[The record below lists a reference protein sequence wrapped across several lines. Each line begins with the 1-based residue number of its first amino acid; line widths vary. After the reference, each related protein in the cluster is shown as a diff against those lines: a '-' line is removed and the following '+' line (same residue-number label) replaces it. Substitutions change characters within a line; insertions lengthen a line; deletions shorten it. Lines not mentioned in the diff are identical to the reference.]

1 MAQQFNFQTN
11 IQRKHILTYQLLSII
26 TNVKEKKEISTNNTT
41 EQIDKDNKETILYTK
56 YNIHI

>member
-11 IQRKHILTYQLLSII
+11 VQRKHTLVYQLLSII
-26 TNVKEKKEISTNNTT
+26 INVKEKIGISTNTT
-41 EQIDKDNKETILYTK
+41 HEQIDKDNKETILYTK

>member
-11 IQRKHILTYQLLSII
+11 IQRKRILVYQLLSII
-26 TNVKEKKEISTNNTT
+26 INVKEKIEISTNTSN